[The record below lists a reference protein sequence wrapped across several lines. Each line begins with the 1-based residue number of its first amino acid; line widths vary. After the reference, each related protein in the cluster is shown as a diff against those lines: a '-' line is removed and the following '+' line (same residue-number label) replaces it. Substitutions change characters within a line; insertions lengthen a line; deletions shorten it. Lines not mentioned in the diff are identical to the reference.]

1 MPITGTARPV
11 SPARTALV
19 SGAGVAGLATAYWL
33 RRHGWTTTVVER
45 APAVRTGGHA
55 IDVRGVALA
64 VLDRMGLLDEVR
76 QARTRTR
83 GMTMLDG
90 DGREQWRSTE
100 MALSSGR
107 LDSDDCE
114 LLREDLTRLLYE
126 RTPDTE
132 FLFGD
137 SVVTLDG
144 TPAGTDRT
152 DGPDGPDGPEGIRVG
167 FEHAPD
173 RTFDLVVGA
182 DGLHSTVRR
191 LAFGE
196 EARFAHHLG
205 SYVGVFSTDNFLG
218 LEDWQVWSQDE
229 TTTTCVYPVRDNTE
243 LRATVGFRSEP
254 LADHDHRDTDAHRTL
269 LADRLAHLGGD
280 TPRLLK
286 AMHTAPDFYFD
297 AMAQIRM
304 DRWSRGRTVLVGDA
318 GYCPSPLSG
327 QGTSLALVGAYV
339 LADELAKAGGDHRVA
354 LPRYEERLRP
364 FVTLNQALAT
374 ENPGNPAAE
383 ESVDR
388 AKNALSLDA

>member
-1 MPITGTARPV
+1 M
-11 SPARTALV
+11 RTAKSRTVLV
-19 SGAGVAGLATAYWL
+19 SGASVAGLATAYWL
-33 RRHGWTTTVVER
+33 RHHGWAPTVVER

-55 IDVRGVALA
+55 IDVRGVAVE
-64 VLDRMGLLDEVR
+64 VLHRMGVLPQAR
-76 QARTRTR
+76 QARTRMR
-83 GMTMLDG
+83 GMSMLDG
-90 DGREQWRSTE
+90 SGEEVWRSTE
-100 MALSSGR
+100 MTLSSGR
-107 LDSDDCE
+107 LDSEDFE

-126 RTPDTE
+126 HTAPGVE

-137 SVVTLDG
+137 SVTALDQE
-144 TPAGTDRT
+144 
-152 DGPDGPDGPEGIRVG
+152 PDGAGGIRVG
-167 FEHAPD
+167 FEHAPS

-196 EARFAHHLG
+196 EAGFLHHLG
-205 SYVGVFSTDNFLG
+205 AYLGVFRTDNFPG
-218 LEDWQVWSQDE
+218 LDDWQVWLQDG
-229 TTTTCVYPVRDNTE
+229 TASYCLYAVRGNTE
-243 LRATVGFRSEP
+243 LRATLGFRSEP
-254 LADHDHRDTDAHRTL
+254 LGHDHRDVAGQKSL
-269 LADRLAHLGGD
+269 LAERMSHLGGD

-286 AMHTAPDFYFD
+286 EMWTAPDFYFD

-304 DRWSRGRTVLVGDA
+304 DRWSAGRTVLVGDA

-339 LADELAKAGGDHRVA
+339 LAGELAKAGGDHRVA
-354 LPRYEERLRP
+354 LPRYEERMRP

-374 ENPGNPAAE
+374 ENPGGPAAE